1 MQLNRV
7 SALAQFNKLN
17 GYFTMVL
24 GLVDDISILNHDY
37 YLYQPVE
44 IDVDNEKI
52 IGTYDNF
59 TIVNINEQPLEINE
73 DSLNLYAREKII
85 EVYPLE
91 KQLTILGTVLERLA
105 DQNGIEANDLK
116 EMNAFIQEVK
126 RVNGL
131 KKQFYAENP
140 DYKYVSTEELDQA
153 IAKKYEGAI
162 NEYGE
167 SIVQV

>member
-1 MQLNRV
+1 MELNRV
-7 SALAQFNKLN
+7 QALAQFNKLN
-17 GYFTMVL
+17 GQFTMILQV
-24 GLVDDISILNHDY
+24 VDDISMLNHDY
-37 YLYQPVE
+37 YHYQPIE
-44 IDVDNEKI
+44 IDVDNEKV

-59 TIVNINEQPLEINE
+59 IIVDIHSQPLEITE
-73 DSLNLYAREKII
+73 DSLNLYAREKIT

-91 KQLTILGTVLERLA
+91 KQLTILGGMLEKLA
-105 DQNGIEANDLK
+105 DLANVEANDLK
-116 EMNAFIQEVK
+116 EMNAFIKEVK

-140 DYKYVSTEELDQA
+140 DYKYISTEELEA
-153 IAKKYEGAI
+153 IISKKYEGAI